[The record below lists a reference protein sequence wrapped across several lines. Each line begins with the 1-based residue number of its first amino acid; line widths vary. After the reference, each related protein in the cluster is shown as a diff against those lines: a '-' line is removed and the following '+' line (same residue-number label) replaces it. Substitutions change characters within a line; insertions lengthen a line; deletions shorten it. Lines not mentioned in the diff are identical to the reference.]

1 MEASSQIQFN
11 QADFLR
17 TLDANLQ
24 PAIQAMQA
32 LSDACLRAGKAIH
45 DSFYGAYLKAG
56 APYGETHEGFIK
68 WLDSLA
74 ENPRRSPKTI
84 S

>member
-1 MEASSQIQFN
+1 
-11 QADFLR
+11 
-17 TLDANLQ
+17 
-24 PAIQAMQA
+24 MQA